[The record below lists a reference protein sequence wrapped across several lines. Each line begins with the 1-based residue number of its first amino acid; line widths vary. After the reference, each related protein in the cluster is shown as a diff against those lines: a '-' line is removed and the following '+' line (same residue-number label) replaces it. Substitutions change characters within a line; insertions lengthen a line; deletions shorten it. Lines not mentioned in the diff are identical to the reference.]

1 MTGHGGW
8 PLTVFLTPEG
18 EPFLGGTYFPPEPR
32 HGLPAFRQ
40 VLVSVSDLYRERPDD
55 VARRAQV
62 LVEALEQAASS
73 APSGEPLTESLVF
86 DAVRR
91 LEELHDPEWGG
102 FGRAPKF
109 PPASALEL
117 LLRRGEPELAVKT
130 LGAMAAGGMYDLV
143 GGGLHPYS
151 VGERW
156 LPPALAEMLVLQAP
170 VGPALPPPLLA

>member
-40 VLVSVSDLYRERPDD
+40 VLVSVSDLYRERRDD

-73 APSGEPLTESLVF
+73 APSAEPLTESLLV

-91 LEELHDPEWGG
+91 LEELHAPEWGG

-117 LLRRGEPELAVKT
+117 LLRRGGP
-130 LGAMAAGGMYDLV
+130 GDPPPPPPPP
-143 GGGLHPYS
+143 GGG
-151 VGERW
+151 GAGRR
-156 LPPALAEMLVLQAP
+156 
-170 VGPALPPPLLA
+170 GRRGLPPPPRGGPPPPPPPPHKPLPHTPRPPPPPPP